1 MLLFLS
7 MAEMGRYQLTLDGM
21 TGSDRSPIQA
31 HCRPVLV

>member
-21 TGSDRSPIQA
+21 TGSDRSQIST
-31 HCRPVLV
+31 HCRSVLV